1 MACATCGDLLDSSQ
15 SNSDSTPTLPPPELR
30 KLRELGTCF
39 DSTELLLC
47 PACGALFS
55 HAHDRDQETGITD
68 DSVRRLE
75 GPRAVTLLVYGLS
88 WPSIEPKSEMLS
100 ALAARIGRV
109 APSTPLEDLELCRA
123 ELMGASANELLPEL
137 KKHVDT
143 ELGAR
148 ALAAAGAFT
157 FLQEEALRGSR
168 PAIRALGRSGPA
180 EIAPTLV
187 QVLLNSSDGMAR
199 REAAQ
204 GLGRLGAGRNELYV
218 VMTTVKDSNVTQ
230 PARDALARMGATE
243 LLLEG
248 LNSADWSMRWMAAEG
263 LGSAGKSTPEIISAL
278 ERAVLT
284 PGGPPISRTTA
295 FDSLRRLGA
304 TSERLELVVGPGID
318 HADEDLRRSSRLCL
332 EQLER

>member
-1 MACATCGDLLDSSQ
+1 MTCATCGDLVDCSQ
-15 SNSDSTPTLPPPELR
+15 SNDDSTPTLPPAELR
-30 KLRELGTCF
+30 KLRALGTCF
-39 DSTELLLC
+39 DFTELLLC
-47 PACGALFS
+47 AECGALFS

-75 GPRAVTLLVYGLS
+75 GARAVTLLVYGLS
-88 WPSIEPKSEMLS
+88 WPSLEPKSEMLS

-109 APSTPLEDLELCRA
+109 TPSTPLEDLELCRA
-123 ELMGASANELLPEL
+123 ELMGASASDLIPEL
-137 KKHVDT
+137 KKHVDQ

-157 FLQEEALRGSR
+157 FLQEEAVRGCR

-180 EIAPTLV
+180 EVAPPLV
-187 QVLLNSSDGMAR
+187 QVLLNSSEGPAR

-204 GLGRLGAGRNELYV
+204 GLGRLGAGRNELYA
-218 VMTTVKDSNVTQ
+218 VMTTVKDSFVTQ
-230 PARDALARMGATE
+230 PARDALALMGATE

-248 LNSADWSMRWMAAEG
+248 LKSPDWSIRWMAAEG
-263 LGSAGKSTPEIISAL
+263 LGSAGKRTPEIIAAL

-295 FDSLRRLGA
+295 FESLRRLGVPG
-304 TSERLELVVGPGID
+304 ERLDVVVRPGID
-318 HADEDLRRSSRLCL
+318 HADEDVRRSSALCL
-332 EQLER
+332 ERPT

>member
-1 MACATCGDLLDSSQ
+1 MTCATCGDLVDSSQ

-39 DSTELLLC
+39 DYTELLLC
-47 PACGALFS
+47 PECGALFS

-68 DSVRRLE
+68 DSVRRLD

-88 WPSIEPKSEMLS
+88 WPNIEPKSEMLS

-123 ELMGASANELLPEL
+123 ELLGAAASSLLPEL

-157 FLQEEALRGSR
+157 FLQEEALRGCR

-180 EIAPTLV
+180 EVAPTLV
-187 QVLLNSSDGMAR
+187 QVLLNSSEGPAR

-204 GLGRLGAGRNELYV
+204 GLGRLGAGRHELYA
-218 VMTTVKDSNVTQ
+218 VMTTVQDSFVTQ
-230 PARDALARMGATE
+230 PARDALALMGATE

-248 LNSADWSMRWMAAEG
+248 LISPDWSIRWMAAEG
-263 LGSAGKSTPEIISAL
+263 LGSAGRSTPEIISAL

-295 FDSLRRLGA
+295 FESLRRLGVA
-304 TSERLELVVGPGID
+304 RARLAQVIRPGVQ
-318 HADEDLRRSSRLCL
+318 HEDEDLRRSSKLCL